1 MGNFI
6 SCTTSPR
13 TRNSKAARVILPNGQ
28 IQQFH
33 ETVKAAELMLE
44 YPNSFLVNSC
54 SLIIGRR
61 FFALSADEDLE
72 FGNIYVMFS
81 MKRVNSVITE
91 KDMEDFFMTANSK
104 PTPAHIPDNSS
115 GKDGLGWL
123 GLNLNELEGFVEVQE
138 FRYRVSCRSKKPLLE
153 TIMEEPISSR

>member
-13 TRNSKAARVILPNGQ
+13 TRNSRAARVILPNGQ
-28 IQQFH
+28 IQQFR
-33 ETVKAAELMLE
+33 EIVKAAELMLE

-61 FFALSADEDLE
+61 FSALSADEDLE
-72 FGNIYVMFS
+72 FGNIYLMFP

-91 KDMEDFFMTANSK
+91 KDVEVFMMAANSALA
-104 PTPAHIPDNSS
+104 PVQIPDNSS
-115 GKDGLGWL
+115 RKGVEWS
-123 GLNLNELEGFVEVQE
+123 GLNLNELEGFMGGQE
-138 FRYRVSCRSKKPLLE
+138 FRYWVSCRSRKPLLE
-153 TIMEEPISSR
+153 TIIEEPFRST